1 MKVLHTADWHIG
13 QVLYQNYDR
22 TDEHEFFFNQLENWC
37 RDHQPDALIISGDIF
52 DIQQPSAA
60 VKRFYNDHLVRIVK
74 QNPALRVVVTA
85 GNHDSASRLAA
96 DKSLWESIGCNVV
109 AIPPT
114 AELTTQADWQADFVV
129 ELESGFIIAL
139 PHMNGNRHELTQS
152 ILNYVASKNSANKP
166 VVMMAHTAISNAN
179 AEGHSEIG
187 KMATQ
192 PIEEWGIGY
201 DYLALGHIHKP
212 QTLGYGDENQEES
225 TYPAGIARYSGSA
238 LHVSC
243 DEKYPHTVSLVE
255 LNEHGGEIKI
265 KRLRINELRHFY
277 ELPENGEAAKNAEE
291 ALASVADFCKK
302 HKSGYIRLHISY
314 SATMPADFDQQVY
327 AILEPYNNEIRYNP
341 KIIWSDV
348 PSTATQKEK
357 VVFQV
362 AELQEMKDPMEF
374 IEKTKDLYPDLD
386 LEDVRAA
393 FDEVAEEV
401 QRMEEEEG
409 KNKKVKKEIVMEL

>member
-22 TDEHEFFFNQLENWC
+22 TDEHELFFNQLENWC

-60 VKRFYNDHLVRIVK
+60 VKRFYNDNLVRIAR
-74 QNPALRVVVTA
+74 QNSAMRVVVTA

-96 DKSLWESIGCNVV
+96 DQSLWKSIGCDVV

-114 AELTTQADWQADFVV
+114 AERTTQADWQADFVV

-152 ILNYVASKNSANKP
+152 ILDYVASKNADNKP
-166 VVMMAHTAISNAN
+166 VVMMAHTAISSAN

-187 KMATQ
+187 KMVTQ
-192 PIEEWGIGY
+192 PVEEWGTGY

-212 QTLGYGDENQEES
+212 QTLGYSDENQEES
-225 TYPAGIARYSGSA
+225 IYPAGIARYSGSA

-255 LNEHGGEIKI
+255 LNEHGGDVKV

-277 ELPENGEAAKNAEE
+277 ELPGNGKSANTAEE
-291 ALASVADFCKK
+291 ALASVADFCQKY
-302 HKSGYIRLHISY
+302 KSGYIRLHINYTAS
-314 SATMPADFDQQVY
+314 MPANFDQQVY
-327 AILEPYNNEIRYNP
+327 SILEAYDDEIRYNP
-341 KIIWSDV
+341 KVIWYGA
-348 PSTATQKEK
+348 PAETAQKEK
-357 VVFQV
+357 IVFQV
-362 AELQEMKDPMEF
+362 AELQEMKDPMDF
-374 IEKTKDLYPDLD
+374 IEKTKDLYPDLNLD
-386 LEDVRAA
+386 EVRAA
-393 FDEVAEEV
+393 FEEVAAEM
-401 QRMEEEEG
+401 QRMAEEE
-409 KNKKVKKEIVMEL
+409 KKKTVKKNVVMEL